1 MGSRV
6 GARNDQMN
14 YDRLYIKMSSRKDKL
29 RQIIFEVNTPA
40 GRAFDVALLIL
51 ILASITILMLESVQD
66 INVVWKSVFFT
77 LDWIITGLFTIE
89 YFLRIWISGKKREY
103 ILSFYGLIDLFA
115 ILPTYL
121 SLIFIGSH
129 ALAAIRVLRLL
140 RVFRVLKLVQFMGEA
155 RKLRAALKTSSQ
167 KIVVF
172 LFFVIIVSVFVGTLM
187 FMIEGR
193 ENGFT
198 SIPRSIYWAI
208 VTLTTVGY
216 GDIAPQTTLGQLLAM
231 ILMIM
236 GYGVIAVPTGLVTA
250 DLVKQNADK
259 NSTGTNRACR
269 GCGNTRNETN
279 YKYCYECGTRLE

>member
-1 MGSRV
+1 
-6 GARNDQMN
+6 
-14 YDRLYIKMSSRKDKL
+14 MSTGKDKL
-29 RQIIFEVNTPA
+29 RQVIFGVNTPA
-40 GRAFDVALLIL
+40 GKAFDVSLLIL
-51 ILASITILMLESVQD
+51 ILASITILMLESVQE
-66 INVVWKSVFFT
+66 INTRWKSSFFK

-89 YFLRIWISGKKREY
+89 YLLRIWTSERKRRY

-121 SLIFIGSH
+121 SLFFVGSQ

-140 RVFRVLKLVQFMGEA
+140 RVFRVLKLVQFMGA
-155 RKLRAALKTSSQ
+155 ANKLRAALKTSSQ
-167 KIVVF
+167 KIIVF
-172 LFFVIIVSVFVGTLM
+172 LFFIMIVSIFVGTLM

-193 ENGFT
+193 EHGFT

-231 ILMIM
+231 VLMIM

-250 DLVKQNADK
+250 DLVRQNADK
-259 NSTGTNRACR
+259 DLTNSIRTCNL
-269 GCGNTRNETN
+269 CGNTNN
-279 YKYCYECGTRLE
+279 KASSKYCFECGTKLD